1 MSAAVGL
8 RVLRLASA
16 LLRPRQAWGF
26 GMQVAV
32 SAAGMALGVGMLASG
47 RGDAA
52 VYLPIVT
59 SIIGYWL
66 PAPRPSSS
74 AGPQDATAR
83 EQQSSVGSVYRDD
96 DAKNMEP
103 SKKC

>member
-47 RGDAA
+47 
-52 VYLPIVT
+52 L
-59 SIIGYWL
+59 
-66 PAPRPSSS
+66 
-74 AGPQDATAR
+74 AR
-83 EQQSSVGSVYRDD
+83 ELSGHSVGLV
-96 DAKNMEP
+96 
-103 SKKC
+103 